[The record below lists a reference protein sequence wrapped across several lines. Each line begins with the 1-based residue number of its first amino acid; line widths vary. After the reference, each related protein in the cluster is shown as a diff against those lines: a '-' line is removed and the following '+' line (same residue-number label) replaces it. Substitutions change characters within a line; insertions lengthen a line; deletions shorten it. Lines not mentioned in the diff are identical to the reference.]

1 MAIFRSHPG
10 RIWPWPRPSQ
20 QIDTSVIFQNNWPV
34 KPEEPFYQLRTKL
47 YDKSQCNVYLFLVPG
62 KIYLQTLRLVKGC
75 SDNPCQI
82 SWVVSWNEIEWRA
95 VRLGT
100 WEGIS
105 NSPWGKKDTKEVLL
119 IHLIRVFVL
128 FSSPVST
135 SYNLNWTV
143 EDEKESVFG
152 IWKTLSK
159 NLSIIGRR
167 CTRTKLTEWWRQF
180 LLWTIIILLE

>member
-1 MAIFRSHPG
+1 MSNILG
-10 RIWPWPRPSQ
+10 RNLEWDRVE
-20 QIDTSVIFQNNWPV
+20 DC
-34 KPEEPFYQLRTKL
+34 KAGYLR
-47 YDKSQCNVYLFLVPG
+47 
-62 KIYLQTLRLVKGC
+62 
-75 SDNPCQI
+75 
-82 SWVVSWNEIEWRA
+82 
-95 VRLGT
+95 
-100 WEGIS
+100 GIS

-180 LLWTIIILLE
+180 LLYTLDNNNIIGIIIKSVLSGQSFRIRKVSRCPETNLIEIIK

>member
-1 MAIFRSHPG
+1 M
-10 RIWPWPRPSQ
+10 
-20 QIDTSVIFQNNWPV
+20 
-34 KPEEPFYQLRTKL
+34 
-47 YDKSQCNVYLFLVPG
+47 
-62 KIYLQTLRLVKGC
+62 RLVKGC
-75 SDNPCQI
+75 SDNPCQT
-82 SWVVSWNEIEWRA
+82 SWVVSWNEIEWRT

-105 NSPWGKKDTKEVLL
+105 NSLWGKKDTKEVLL

-128 FSSPVST
+128 FFTSPVST

-159 NLSIIGRR
+159 NLSIIGPR

-180 LLWTIIILLE
+180 LRYTLDNNNIIGIIIKVYCLVDHSESGKCQMSGNKFNWNHKINWVHIENWKCFESEICLESIRSTQ